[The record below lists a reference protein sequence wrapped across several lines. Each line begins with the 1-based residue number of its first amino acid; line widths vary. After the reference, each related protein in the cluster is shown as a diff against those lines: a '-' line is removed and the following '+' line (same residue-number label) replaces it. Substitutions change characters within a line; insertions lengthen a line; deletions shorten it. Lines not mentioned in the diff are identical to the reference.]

1 MAYNFDELVDRVDTY
16 SIKWE
21 SSTPNLLPMW
31 IADMDF
37 KAAPEITQ
45 TLKERVEHG
54 VFGYTLTPPAFY
66 GAITNWWKKRH
77 NLSMKEEWLI
87 ALSGVIPALA
97 ATIKALASKGD
108 KIVVQPPVYNHFFT
122 TIANSDCDLVENKL
136 LYEHGQYRIDFDDLE
151 EKTDDP
157 DVKFL
162 LLSNPHNPVGRAWTA
177 EELNRLGEI
186 CLKNNVIVLSDEIH
200 SDLVYDPFRHKP
212 FASLGQAHSTNS
224 ITFCSPSKTFNLAG
238 LQVGYLFTENKL
250 LRKKIAE
257 TLEKQDMVLLNTFAI
272 SGLIAAYD
280 QGTPWLEAL
289 KTYLYDNFKYLVAF
303 CGRNLPNI
311 GVVPLQATYLVWLDC
326 GALRIPAS
334 ELSDKLLGE
343 EGLKISPGH
352 IFGKEGTSFIRV
364 NIACPR
370 ALLADGL
377 ERLARMARKVR

>member
-37 KAAPEITQ
+37 KTAPEITQ

-54 VFGYTLTPPAFY
+54 VFGYTLTAPAFY

-77 NLSMKEEWLI
+77 GLSMQEEWLI

-136 LYEHGQYRIDFDDLE
+136 LYEHGQYCIDFDDLE
-151 EKTDDP
+151 EKTGDP

-162 LLSNPHNPVGRAWTA
+162 LLSNPHNPVGRTWTA

-238 LQVGYLFTENKL
+238 LQVGYLFTENTL
-250 LRKKIAE
+250 LRKQIAE

-280 QGTPWLEAL
+280 HGTPWLEAL
-289 KTYLYDNFKYLVAF
+289 KTYLYDNFKYLEAF
-303 CGRNLPNI
+303 CGRNLPTI
-311 GVVPLQATYLVWLDC
+311 KVVPLQATYLAWLDC
-326 GALRIPAS
+326 GALHIPTS
-334 ELSDKLLGE
+334 ELADKLLGE

-377 ERLARMARKVR
+377 ERLARMARKVS